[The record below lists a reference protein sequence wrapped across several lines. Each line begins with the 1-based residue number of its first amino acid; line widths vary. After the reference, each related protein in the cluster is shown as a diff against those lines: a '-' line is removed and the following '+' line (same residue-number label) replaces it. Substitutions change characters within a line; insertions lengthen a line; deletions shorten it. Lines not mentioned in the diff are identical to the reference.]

1 MLHAVVCQAFGRK
14 MEFQPTAEI
23 IYLKLFLPNRPE
35 RNAGVLLLG
44 GRFWSSTLSLRHH
57 WDQIADPDDA
67 QVLALLAMWLEQRI
81 RDFGDASGET
91 LLRSLEDRLSNV
103 LRLSERQTVLAA
115 DARSTLDQLFKE
127 NCRS

>member
-1 MLHAVVCQAFGRK
+1 

-35 RNAGVLLLG
+35 RNAGVLLLEEDSG
-44 GRFWSSTLSLRHH
+44 LLRFRLRHD

-81 RDFGDASGET
+81 KDLGDASGET